1 VSIGSILVFGI
12 SALLF
17 ASSVSCTAQRTTLPN
32 PNSRIVELIPIDLD
46 PDNPERKEFD
56 RLTLL
61 GAFELRGRNPRF
73 GGLSGLTIGND
84 EILYTVSDRGYW
96 ILARMILAAD
106 GALLD
111 LVDWNIHP
119 ILGPKGR
126 PVTSP
131 FHDAEA
137 LTRAADGS
145 FLVAFEQVHR
155 IWRYP
160 PPPETFHSL
169 PAVVPIPPELAKA
182 PRNGG
187 IEALAAFHD
196 GRVLAMTE
204 AFRNPDGSFKAWLL
218 ENDRFAELS
227 YVSSAGYRVTGS
239 AALSNGD
246 VIVLERRYRRFGI
259 LSARLKLI
267 RGKDIRLGAKL
278 SGEELLRLQ
287 PPLNID
293 NFEGVAVQEHP
304 TNGTLIYIVSDDN
317 HHALQ
322 RTLLLQFSWQPDDP

>member
-1 VSIGSILVFGI
+1 MSVGLILLFGI
-12 SALLF
+12 AGLFF
-17 ASSVSCTAQRTTLPN
+17 ASSVSCTAQRTTLSN
-32 PNSRIVELIPIDLD
+32 PSSRTVELIPIELD
-46 PDNPERKEFD
+46 PDNPERKQFD

-61 GAFELRGRNPRF
+61 AAFELQGRDPRF

-84 EILYTVSDRGYW
+84 KVLYTVSDRGYW
-96 ILARMILAAD
+96 ISARMTMTED
-106 GALLD
+106 GVLRD
-111 LVDWNIHP
+111 LVEWNIRP
-119 ILGPKGR
+119 ILGPTGR

-160 PPPETFHSL
+160 PPPETFHSR
-169 PAVVPIPPELAKA
+169 PIVVPAPPELANA
-182 PRNGG
+182 PANGG
-187 IEALAAFHD
+187 IEGLAAFHD

-218 ENDRFAELS
+218 ENDRLAELS
-227 YVSSAGYRVTGS
+227 YVPSAGYRVTDS
-239 AALSNGD
+239 AALSNSD

-267 RGKDIRLGAKL
+267 RGKDIRPGAKL
-278 SGEELLRLQ
+278 SGEELLRRAYETA
-287 PPLNID
+287 I
-293 NFEGVAVQEHP
+293 AQEYRFYSY
-304 TNGTLIYIVSDDN
+304 GDAMLI
-317 HHALQ
+317 L
-322 RTLLLQFSWQPDDP
+322 